1 LEKFSIRSSCLYRS
15 PIGEI
20 NLTEEHGFLIRADF
34 VVKNS
39 RSDVCLEN
47 LEQPISKILSKVCQD
62 LDEYFLGNL
71 KIFKIPL
78 KPRGTFFQQLAWK
91 ALLTI
96 PYGETRSYLQQAESI
111 KNPKAVRAIGM
122 ANSRNP
128 IPIII
133 PCHRVIAK
141 NGAMRGY
148 AGGIDRKT
156 YLLEHEHNFMHVQK
170 N

>member
-1 LEKFSIRSSCLYRS
+1 M
-15 PIGEI
+15 
-20 NLTEEHGFLIRADF
+20 TEENGFLIRVDF
-34 VVKNS
+34 VVENS
-39 RSDVCLEN
+39 RSDICLEN
-47 LEQPISKILSKVCQD
+47 LEQPPSKILSKVCLD

-91 ALLTI
+91 ALLSI

-111 KNPKAVRAIGM
+111 NNPKAVRAIGM
-122 ANSRNP
+122 ANSKNP
-128 IPIII
+128 IPIFI
-133 PCHRVIAK
+133 PCHRVIGK

-148 AGGIDRKT
+148 AAGIDRKT
-156 YLLEHEHNFMHVQK
+156 YLLEQEHNFTRAQK